1 MQRQNIKDFYGRI
14 LGYIQIEND
23 GRQKAFDW
31 KGRLLGTYYPDRN
44 TTNDF
49 YGRVVFKGNAIAS
62 LIPSKFEDIK

>member
-1 MQRQNIKDFYGRI
+1 MQRNAIKDFYGRV

-23 GRQKAFDW
+23 GRQKAFDY

-49 YGRVVFKGNAIAS
+49 YGRVVYKGNAVAS
-62 LIPSKFEDIK
+62 LIPARFEDID